1 MLTSK
6 IIHFLREHQ
15 SDATMSYK
23 NILTCLK
30 CSLLGLFLLFLQPV
44 SAQDDWSEMDA
55 QLKARQKA
63 LGNEF
68 VVLVWKNDT
77 IACKKEFGQ
86 FNSKTQA
93 PLGDASKWLT
103 AALVMILV
111 EEGKISLDDKISQ
124 YVPEFAR
131 YGKKYITLRE
141 CLSHMTGVEDKVKA
155 FQKRKFESL
164 EEEVNSFAAHE
175 IRNNPGK
182 DFWYGSIG
190 TNIAGR
196 VLEVVTKKKFDILAK
211 QKLFTPLTMRRTSF
225 TTSDN
230 SSLNPSGGAVTT
242 ADDFIQ
248 FLVMLL
254 NKGKHR
260 GKQILSEESIEE
272 LMRIQTKPELIKSA
286 PKAMQGFNYAL
297 GTWIIE
303 ENNGKAT
310 ALASAGLT
318 GTWPMI
324 DYCRGYAFLLLPK
337 EPVDKEKEGVYME
350 LKKVIDAQSSATCE

>member
-1 MLTSK
+1 MLMSK
-6 IIHFLREHQ
+6 IIQFLSYRQ
-15 SDATMSYK
+15 TSATMSCK
-23 NILTCLK
+23 PALICLK

-44 SAQDDWSEMDA
+44 SAQDDWSDLDA
-55 QLKARQKA
+55 QLKTRQKA
-63 LGNEF
+63 LGNDF
-68 VVLVWKNDT
+68 TVLIWKNDT
-77 IACKKEFGQ
+77 IAYKKDFGQ

-93 PLGDASKWLT
+93 PVGDASKWFT
-103 AALVMILV
+103 AALVMVLV
-111 EEGKISLDDKISQ
+111 EEGKVSLDDKISQ

-141 CLSHMTGVEDKVKA
+141 CLSHMTGVEDKVKV
-155 FQKRKFESL
+155 FQKKKFESL

-225 TTSDN
+225 TTIDN

-242 ADDFIQ
+242 ADDFMQ

-254 NKGKHR
+254 NKGKHK

-272 LMRIQTKPELIKSA
+272 LIRIQTKPELIKSA
-286 PKAMQGFNYAL
+286 PKAMQGYNYAL
-297 GTWIIE
+297 GSWVLE
-303 ENNGKAT
+303 EKDGKAT

-318 GTWPMI
+318 GTWPMV
-324 DYCRGYAFLLLPK
+324 DYCRGYAFLLLTK
-337 EPVDKEKEGVYME
+337 EPVEKEKEGLYTE
-350 LKKVIDAQSSATCE
+350 LKKVVDAQSSATCQ